1 MSLDYATFFYY
12 KILKGACKI
21 ENEFQ
26 RLIDTIVNFGAGQF
40 RDGYI
45 LAVPSESL
53 KEKTFKQLSDVLEE
67 IIMIQNLIK
76 ERKGD

>member
-1 MSLDYATFFYY
+1 MTRL
-12 KILKGACKI
+12 LKGVCTI

-26 RLIDTIVNFGAGQF
+26 HLIDIIVNFGAGQF
-40 RDGYI
+40 RDGYV

-53 KEKTFKQLSDVLEE
+53 REKKFKQLSDVLEE
-67 IIMIQNLIK
+67 IITIQNLIK

>member
-1 MSLDYATFFYY
+1 MQRFYY

-45 LAVPSESL
+45 LAVPSEFL
-53 KEKTFKQLSDVLEE
+53 KEKEFKQLSDVLEE
-67 IIMIQNLIK
+67 IITIQNLIE

>member
-1 MSLDYATFFYY
+1 MQRFFIT
-12 KILKGACKI
+12 KFKRGACKI

-26 RLIDTIVNFGAGQF
+26 HLIDTIVNFGAGQF
-40 RDGYI
+40 RDGYV

-53 KEKTFKQLSDVLEE
+53 REKKFKQLSDVLEE
-67 IIMIQNLIK
+67 IITIQNLIK